1 MDRKENAKLIKGFI
15 GTFFFYTGLLSI
27 EYDGMRCCLLDFL
40 ESLPYNGISLGFCK
54 TQLTG
59 IRECIKDQDSTLAFF
74 FFFFNFQSVRV
85 RMYNV
90 ISICKVKPGPGYT
103 LMPCLLYTSDAADD

>member
-59 IRECIKDQDSTLAFF
+59 IRECIKDQDSTLVFLLVEGGADGR
-74 FFFFNFQSVRV
+74 SVLRV
-85 RMYNV
+85 ERDGGGL
-90 ISICKVKPGPGYT
+90 PGSAG
-103 LMPCLLYTSDAADD
+103 DGAG

>member
-54 TQLTG
+54 TQLTRYPG
-59 IRECIKDQDSTLAFF
+59 
-74 FFFFNFQSVRV
+74 VRKGSRFHAGV
-85 RMYNV
+85 
-90 ISICKVKPGPGYT
+90 
-103 LMPCLLYTSDAADD
+103 LLFLL